1 MSQDHNQVCSQAV
14 VKEVQDTYIIAEIV
28 VQSACAA
35 CHAKG
40 ACGVSERKQ
49 EKLKIDLPNPEIFT
63 VGEVVSV
70 EMKQNLGMKAVVIA
84 YLFPF
89 IVLALGLF
97 VTYALTKQELIS
109 VGVSFGLTAIYYFI
123 ISKLKDKFE
132 KEFVFTVKKID

>member
-70 EMKQNLGMKAVVIA
+70 EMKQTLGMKAVVIA

-109 VGVSFGLTAIYYFI
+109 VGVSFWLTAIYYFI

-132 KEFVFTVKKID
+132 KEFVFSIKKME

>member
-49 EKLKIDLPNPEIFT
+49 EKLKIDLPNPGIFT

>member
-1 MSQDHNQVCSQAV
+1 MSQNNNQVCSQAV

-70 EMKQNLGMKAVVIA
+70 EMKQTLGMKAVIIA

-89 IVLALGLF
+89 IVMALGLF
-97 VTYALTKQELIS
+97 VTYSLTKHELIS

>member
-49 EKLKIDLPNPEIFT
+49 EKLKIDLPNPEIFA

>member
-49 EKLKIDLPNPEIFT
+49 EKLKIDLPNPGIFT

-89 IVLALGLF
+89 IILALGLF

>member
-1 MSQDHNQVCSQAV
+1 MSQNNNQVCSQAV

-28 VQSACAA
+28 IQSACAA

-63 VGEVVSV
+63 VGEVVSI
-70 EMKQNLGMKAVVIA
+70 EMKQTLGMKAVVIA

-97 VTYALTKQELIS
+97 VTYALTKQELVS
-109 VGVSFGLTAIYYFI
+109 VGVSFGLTVIYYFI

>member
-70 EMKQNLGMKAVVIA
+70 EMKQTLGMKAVVIA

-132 KEFVFTVKKID
+132 KEFVFSIKKME

>member
-1 MSQDHNQVCSQAV
+1 MSQNNNQVCSQAV

-28 VQSACAA
+28 IQSACAA

-63 VGEVVSV
+63 VGEVVSI
-70 EMKQNLGMKAVVIA
+70 EMKQTLGMKAVVIA

-97 VTYALTKQELIS
+97 VTYALTKQELVS

>member
-28 VQSACAA
+28 IQSACAA

-63 VGEVVSV
+63 VGEIVSV
-70 EMKQNLGMKAVVIA
+70 EMKQTLGMKAVIIA
-84 YLFPF
+84 YLLPF
-89 IVLALGLF
+89 VVLASGLF

-109 VGVSFGLTAIYYFI
+109 VGVAFGLTAIYYFI

>member
-28 VQSACAA
+28 IQSACAA

-49 EKLKIDLPNPEIFT
+49 EKLKIDLPHPENFT

-89 IVLALGLF
+89 IILAAGLF
-97 VTYALTKQELIS
+97 VTYALTKHELLS